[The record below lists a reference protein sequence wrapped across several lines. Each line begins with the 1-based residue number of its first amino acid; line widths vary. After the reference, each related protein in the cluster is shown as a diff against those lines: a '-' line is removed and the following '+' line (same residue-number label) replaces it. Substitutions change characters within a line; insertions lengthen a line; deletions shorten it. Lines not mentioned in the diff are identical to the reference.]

1 MHFKKHFKK
10 HVIHFNFSYF
20 YLDPTCSTLIPGS
33 IPTLHFPEKS
43 YIIHIPKERDSA
55 KCIADKRAYIEIIQP
70 SLPLPYYNSFNELCK
85 QVKLLNLLPNWELII
100 KSDELVTL
108 DKVMPIFIVPEYE
121 IFIDPL
127 LSFTVKCFVWSLPDN
142 HPVYVEH
149 NKSLNNI
156 TVSNLISLL
165 NNYKL
170 CAGVKMFASGIIPH
184 VIQKV
189 YDVNEIIKSPIQQ
202 KIFHRS
208 SNCNLLLLGDNIC
221 CNCNAVQNYENKN

>member
-1 MHFKKHFKK
+1 MYYTR
-10 HVIHFNFSYF
+10 I
-20 YLDPTCSTLIPGS
+20 T
-33 IPTLHFPEKS
+33 
-43 YIIHIPKERDSA
+43 ERDSA
-55 KCIADKRAYIEIIQP
+55 KCIADKRAYTEIIQP

-85 QVKLLNLLPNWELII
+85 RVKLLNLLPNWELII

-108 DKVMPIFIVPEYE
+108 NVVIPIFIIPEYE

-127 LSFTVKCFVWSLPDN
+127 SSFTVKCFAWPLPDN
-142 HPVYVEH
+142 HPVYMEH

-165 NNYKL
+165 NNNKL

-202 KIFHRS
+202 KIFYRS
-208 SNCNLLLLGDNIC
+208 TNCNLLLLGDDIC
-221 CNCNAVQNYENKN
+221 CNCSKLQK